1 MTGKLT
7 SLTGRTSTRQKQV
20 AAHKRLVDRYQ
31 NDLDGLLRLQKLW
44 SNSADEHS
52 EELEA
57 VNKALT
63 VCNARAWSG
72 ELPAVNDTILQLE
85 AEAVAKAV
93 RKLSLTK

>member
-1 MTGKLT
+1 MT
-7 SLTGRTSTRQKQV
+7 SLKALSGRASPRQKQIE
-20 AAHKRLVDRYQ
+20 AHFRVVKRFQ
-31 NDLDGLLRLQKLW
+31 NDLNGLLGLQNLW

-63 VCNARAWSG
+63 VLNARAWAG
-72 ELPAVNDTILQLE
+72 EAPLVNDTILQTE

-93 RKLSLTK
+93 RRLSLSK